1 MQYLIIISI
10 AVISYLIGSVNFS
23 ILLSR
28 AVSGKD
34 IRESGSGNAGATNML
49 RTHGKKLAIITLI
62 LDVLKGIIA
71 VLIAWGVASASAN
84 LLKTMIDVSSEA
96 GLDLFDRLERYL
108 FSLDG
113 FAVNAKYIAAVCVV
127 IGHNFPI
134 FFGFRGGKGV
144 ATSLGVVM
152 MLDWQI
158 GLLVA
163 VVAIAVMAVTRYVS
177 FGSIVGGA
185 MFIVAEIVKSVIMM
199 DYNPIRLACVVI
211 LGLLLIG
218 RHHANIARLIKG
230 TENKL
235 NFKKK
240 EKEDS
245 TDKEAEI

>member
-96 GLDLFDRLERYL
+96 GLDL
-108 FSLDG
+108 
-113 FAVNAKYIAAVCVV
+113 
-127 IGHNFPI
+127 
-134 FFGFRGGKGV
+134 
-144 ATSLGVVM
+144 
-152 MLDWQI
+152 
-158 GLLVA
+158 
-163 VVAIAVMAVTRYVS
+163 
-177 FGSIVGGA
+177 
-185 MFIVAEIVKSVIMM
+185 
-199 DYNPIRLACVVI
+199 
-211 LGLLLIG
+211 LLLLLLSHFS
-218 RHHANIARLIKG
+218 RVQLCV
-230 TENKL
+230 TP
-235 NFKKK
+235 
-240 EKEDS
+240 
-245 TDKEAEI
+245 

>member
-1 MQYLIIISI
+1 MQYLVIISI

-23 ILLSR
+23 ILLSK

-49 RTHGKKLAIITLI
+49 RTHGKKLAITTLI
-62 LDVLKGIIA
+62 LDILKGIAA
-71 VLIAWGVASASAN
+71 VLIAWGIAALAAN
-84 LLKTMIDVSSEA
+84 LVKTV
-96 GLDLFDRLERYL
+96 LDASIETGVDLLDWLEMSV
-108 FSLDG
+108 FNPDS
-113 FAVNAKYIAAVCVV
+113 FVVNAKYIAAVCVV

-134 FFGFRGGKGV
+134 FFGFKGGKGV

-185 MFIVAEIVKSVIMM
+185 LFIVAEVIKSIITM
-199 DYNPIRLACVVI
+199 DYNPVRLICIFV
-211 LGLLLIG
+211 LGALLIG

-235 NFKKK
+235 SFSKKK
-240 EKEDS
+240 EEGEVQK
-245 TDKEAEI
+245 